1 MNFLR
6 NVAAAIL
13 GTFISLG
20 LLFFLFIAIIVASAS
35 SDAFSGGGIPA
46 TIHSNSVLALQ
57 LQKPIVDHIASES
70 ELEEV
75 LGLEPAAFGLDA
87 LIRSIEVAEN
97 DDRIEGISIQF
108 PFISAGFSQTQA
120 LRRALDNFKKSGKFV
135 FAYHE
140 YYTQKDYYLAS
151 VADSLFL
158 HPQGEVDF
166 KGLASEVLYFKD
178 FEEKSGLSMEVIR
191 HGKYKSA
198 VEPFLQNT
206 MSNENRTQI
215 KELLWSLWETV
226 TTDMEQSGLL
236 DKPSLNKIATQL
248 EGRNSE
254 RALESG
260 LVHQLVE
267 RDEYEAV
274 LKNKVGIAMD
284 EDLHLVS
291 IQDYLSSLPSSINLK
306 TKNKIAVIYAQGE
319 IVYGEGNKE
328 TIGQEIMIE
337 ALEEIQNDD
346 RIKGVVL
353 RINSPGG
360 SALASELILRKLV
373 TTKSTKPLVVSLGD
387 VAASGGYYIACMGDE
402 IIAESST
409 ITGSIGV
416 FGALPNARGLA
427 NKWGINAEQV
437 ATHPNAVGYSV
448 FEPLSESFR
457 KVTTESIEKVYN
469 TFVKRVAKGRGLTY
483 EQVNKIAQG
492 RVWSGLDAK
501 KIGLVDDLGGLDKAL
516 ERTASL
522 AKISEYNIT
531 VYPKY
536 KDDFQ
541 DILKELQNGPFGKTH
556 QTGIQSELK
565 KTIGP
570 LLRTIERFSNQEGI
584 QARLPFELIIK

>member
-178 FEEKSGLSMEVIR
+178 FEEKSGLSVEVIR

-206 MSNENRTQI
+206 MSNENRIQI

-226 TTDMEQSGLL
+226 TKDMEQSGLL

-284 EDLHLVS
+284 DDLHLVS

-570 LLRTIERFSNQEGI
+570 LLRSIERFSNQEGI

>member
-284 EDLHLVS
+284 DDLHLVS

-522 AKISEYNIT
+522 AKISEYNVT

-570 LLRTIERFSNQEGI
+570 LLRSIERFSNQEGI

>member
-178 FEEKSGLSMEVIR
+178 FEEKSGLSVEVIR

-206 MSNENRTQI
+206 MSNENRIQI

-284 EDLHLVS
+284 DDLHLVS

-541 DILKELQNGPFGKTH
+541 DILKELQNGPFGKIH

-570 LLRTIERFSNQEGI
+570 LLRSIERFSNQEGI

>member
-57 LQKPIVDHIASES
+57 LQKPIVDHIASAS

-178 FEEKSGLSMEVIR
+178 FEEKSGLSVEVIR

-284 EDLHLVS
+284 DDLHLVS

-437 ATHPNAVGYSV
+437 TTHPNAVGYSV

-541 DILKELQNGPFGKTH
+541 DILKELQNGPFGKIH

-570 LLRTIERFSNQEGI
+570 LLRSIERFSNQEGI

>member
-178 FEEKSGLSMEVIR
+178 FEEKSGLSVEVIR

-284 EDLHLVS
+284 DDLHLVS

-437 ATHPNAVGYSV
+437 TTHPNAVGYSV

-541 DILKELQNGPFGKTH
+541 DILKELQNGPFGKIH

-570 LLRTIERFSNQEGI
+570 LLRSIERFSNQEGI

>member
-178 FEEKSGLSMEVIR
+178 FEEKSGLSVEVIR

-274 LKNKVGIAMD
+274 LKNKVGITMD

-541 DILKELQNGPFGKTH
+541 DILKELQNGPFGKIH

-570 LLRTIERFSNQEGI
+570 LLRSIERFSNQEGI

>member
-178 FEEKSGLSMEVIR
+178 FEEKSGLSVEVIR

-284 EDLHLVS
+284 DDLHLVS

-541 DILKELQNGPFGKTH
+541 DILKELQNGPFGKIH

-570 LLRTIERFSNQEGI
+570 LLRSIERFSNQEGI

>member
-178 FEEKSGLSMEVIR
+178 FEEKSGLSVEVIR

-284 EDLHLVS
+284 DDLHLIS

-541 DILKELQNGPFGKTH
+541 DILKELQNGPFGKIH

-570 LLRTIERFSNQEGI
+570 LLRSIERFSNQEGI

>member
-541 DILKELQNGPFGKTH
+541 DILKELQNGPFGKIH

-570 LLRTIERFSNQEGI
+570 LLRSIERFSNQEGI

>member
-6 NVAAAIL
+6 NVAATIL

-120 LRRALDNFKKSGKFV
+120 LLRALDNFKKSGKFV

-178 FEEKSGLSMEVIR
+178 FEEKSGLSVEVIR

-206 MSNENRTQI
+206 MSNENRIQI

-284 EDLHLVS
+284 DDLHLVS

-541 DILKELQNGPFGKTH
+541 DILKELQNGPFGKIH

-570 LLRTIERFSNQEGI
+570 LLRSIERFSNQEGI

>member
-120 LRRALDNFKKSGKFV
+120 LRRALDNFKKRGKFV

-178 FEEKSGLSMEVIR
+178 FEEKSGLSVEVIR

-284 EDLHLVS
+284 DDLHLVS

-541 DILKELQNGPFGKTH
+541 DILKELQNGPFGKIH

-570 LLRTIERFSNQEGI
+570 LLRSIERFSNQEGI

>member
-541 DILKELQNGPFGKTH
+541 DILKELQNGPFGKIH

>member
-206 MSNENRTQI
+206 MSNENRIQI

-284 EDLHLVS
+284 DDLHLVS

-541 DILKELQNGPFGKTH
+541 DILKELQNGPFGKIH

-570 LLRTIERFSNQEGI
+570 LLRSIERFSNQEGI

>member
-284 EDLHLVS
+284 DDLHLVS

-522 AKISEYNIT
+522 AKISEYNVT

>member
-178 FEEKSGLSMEVIR
+178 FEEKSGLSVEVIR

-206 MSNENRTQI
+206 MSNENRIQI

-284 EDLHLVS
+284 DDLHLVS

-541 DILKELQNGPFGKTH
+541 DILKELQNGPFGKIH

>member
-1 MNFLR
+1 
-6 NVAAAIL
+6 
-13 GTFISLG
+13 
-20 LLFFLFIAIIVASAS
+20 
-35 SDAFSGGGIPA
+35 
-46 TIHSNSVLALQ
+46 
-57 LQKPIVDHIASES
+57 
-70 ELEEV
+70 
-75 LGLEPAAFGLDA
+75 
-87 LIRSIEVAEN
+87 
-97 DDRIEGISIQF
+97 
-108 PFISAGFSQTQA
+108 
-120 LRRALDNFKKSGKFV
+120 
-135 FAYHE
+135 
-140 YYTQKDYYLAS
+140 
-151 VADSLFL
+151 
-158 HPQGEVDF
+158 
-166 KGLASEVLYFKD
+166 
-178 FEEKSGLSMEVIR
+178 
-191 HGKYKSA
+191 
-198 VEPFLQNT
+198 
-206 MSNENRTQI
+206 
-215 KELLWSLWETV
+215 
-226 TTDMEQSGLL
+226 
-236 DKPSLNKIATQL
+236 
-248 EGRNSE
+248 
-254 RALESG
+254 
-260 LVHQLVE
+260 
-267 RDEYEAV
+267 
-274 LKNKVGIAMD
+274 
-284 EDLHLVS
+284 
-291 IQDYLSSLPSSINLK
+291 
-306 TKNKIAVIYAQGE
+306 
-319 IVYGEGNKE
+319 
-328 TIGQEIMIE
+328 MIE

-437 ATHPNAVGYSV
+437 TTHPNAVGYSV

-541 DILKELQNGPFGKTH
+541 DILKELQNGPFGKIH

-570 LLRTIERFSNQEGI
+570 LLRSIERFSNQEGI

>member
-120 LRRALDNFKKSGKFV
+120 LRRALDNFKKNGKFV

>member
-6 NVAAAIL
+6 NLLAAIL

-35 SDAFSGGGIPA
+35 SEAFSGGGILP
-46 TIHSNSVLALQ
+46 TIHSNSILALQ
-57 LQKPIVDHIASES
+57 IQKPIVDHVASKNQWEQA
-70 ELEEV
+70 
-75 LGLEPAAFGLDA
+75 LGIEPAAYGLDA
-87 LIRSIEVAEN
+87 LIRAIEVAEN

-108 PFISAGFSQTQA
+108 PFLSAGFSQTQS
-120 LRRALDNFKKSGKFV
+120 LRRALKNFKKSGKFI

-140 YYTQKDYYLAS
+140 FFTQKDYYFAS

-158 HPQGEVDF
+158 HPQGEIDF
-166 KGLASEVLYFKD
+166 KGLASEILYFKD
-178 FEEKSGLSMEVIR
+178 FEEKSGVSMEVIR

-198 VEPFLQNT
+198 VEPFLQNK
-206 MSNENRTQI
+206 MSDENRTQI
-215 KELLWSLWETV
+215 KELLWSLWKTV
-226 TTDMEQSGLL
+226 TTDIEQSGLL
-236 DKPSLNKIATQL
+236 DKKSLNKIASQL
-248 EGRNSE
+248 AGRNSE
-254 RALESG
+254 SALESG

-274 LKNKVGIAMD
+274 LRNKVGIAED
-284 EDLHLVS
+284 DDLHLVS

-306 TKNKIAVIYAQGE
+306 TQNKIAVIYAQGE

-346 RIKGVVL
+346 RIKAVVL

-360 SALASELILRKLV
+360 SALASELILRKL
-373 TTKSTKPLVVSLGD
+373 TKTKNTKPLVVSMGD

-437 ATHPNAVGYSV
+437 TTHPNALGYSI
-448 FEPLSESFR
+448 FEPLSESFK
-457 KVTTESIEKVYN
+457 KVTTESIENVYN
-469 TFVKRVAKGRGLTY
+469 TFVKRVATGRGLTVG
-483 EQVNKIAQG
+483 QVHKIAQG
-492 RVWSGLDAK
+492 RVWSGMDAK

-516 ERTASL
+516 ERAAAL
-522 AKISEYNIT
+522 ADIENFNIT
-531 VYPKY
+531 AYPKFE
-536 KDDFQ
+536 DDFQ
-541 DILKELQNGPFGKTH
+541 SIINELQNGPLGHIFEPKIYSD
-556 QTGIQSELK
+556 IQSTLL
-565 KTIGP
+565 P
-570 LLRTIERFSNQEGI
+570 LLTAMERFSNQEGI

>member
-284 EDLHLVS
+284 DDLHLVS

-522 AKISEYNIT
+522 AKISEYNVT

-570 LLRTIERFSNQEGI
+570 LLRTIESFSNQEGI

>member
-178 FEEKSGLSMEVIR
+178 FEEKSGLSVEVIR

-206 MSNENRTQI
+206 MSNENRIQI

-284 EDLHLVS
+284 DDLHLVS

>member
-522 AKISEYNIT
+522 AKISEYNVT

-541 DILKELQNGPFGKTH
+541 DILKELQNGPFGKIH

>member
-178 FEEKSGLSMEVIR
+178 FEEKSGLSVEVIR

-541 DILKELQNGPFGKTH
+541 DILKELQNGPFGKIH

-570 LLRTIERFSNQEGI
+570 LLRSIERFSNQEGI

>member
-178 FEEKSGLSMEVIR
+178 FEEKSGLSVEVIR

-206 MSNENRTQI
+206 MSNENRIQI

-226 TTDMEQSGLL
+226 TKDMEQSGLL

-284 EDLHLVS
+284 DDLHLVS

>member
-178 FEEKSGLSMEVIR
+178 FEEKSGLSVEVIR

-206 MSNENRTQI
+206 MSNENRIQI

-284 EDLHLVS
+284 DDLHLVS

-522 AKISEYNIT
+522 AKISEYNVT